1 MWYIDRYIQTVCPNS
16 RPAVTQRYLLP
27 FYLDIKD
34 KTPTPLST
42 DSDMGDTDVTECRRC
57 GDDNELWPCFGCSD
71 WYCVDCLGGEMQVID
86 QVPPDPEKWFCTPSC
101 KAIYHWRLLY
111 AHAFTIG
118 KLYLYVKRSKERSYW
133 VKLLSCLLSLVLL
146 VSLISIQFGII
157 FTKNALLFSFHSYLY

>member
-1 MWYIDRYIQTVCPNS
+1 MWYIDRYIDRN
-16 RPAVTQRYLLP
+16 RN
-27 FYLDIKD
+27 DI
-34 KTPTPLST
+34 
-42 DSDMGDTDVTECRRC
+42 MECRRC
-57 GDDNELWPCFGCSD
+57 RDDNELWPSFGCSD

-133 VKLLSCLLSLVLL
+133 VNT
-146 VSLISIQFGII
+146 LIPII
-157 FTKNALLFSFHSYLY
+157 FGAARDPDQHPVWNCLYQERIALLIPFLPLLTENALPLV